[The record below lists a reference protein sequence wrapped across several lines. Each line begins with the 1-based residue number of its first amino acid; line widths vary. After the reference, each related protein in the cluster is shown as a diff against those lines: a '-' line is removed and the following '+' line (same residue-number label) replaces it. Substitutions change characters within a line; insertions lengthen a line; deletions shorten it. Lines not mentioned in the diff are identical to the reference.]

1 MTAPFLTRREWL
13 LAVAAGAAFALL
25 LGAFYLSEE
34 ELRAEVQKFVTKLCS
49 RPKEDQLAFARQCTL
64 FVAESLDDH
73 RARFNALSPNEQL
86 YAQQD
91 FRCSLMR
98 KART

>member
-1 MTAPFLTRREWL
+1 LSH
-13 LAVAAGAAFALL
+13 
-25 LGAFYLSEE
+25 LSEE